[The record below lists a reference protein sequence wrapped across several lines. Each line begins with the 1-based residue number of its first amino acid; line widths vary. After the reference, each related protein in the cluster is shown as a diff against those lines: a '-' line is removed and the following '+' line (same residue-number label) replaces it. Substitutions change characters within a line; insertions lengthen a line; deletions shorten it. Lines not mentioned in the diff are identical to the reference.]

1 MSQDKS
7 SEKQLS
13 EGQPESEKK
22 PFSFMKFILYI
33 SIPPIIII
41 VVLFVGGLVLALT
54 TDPTQT
60 APRIG
65 MIRDIFIIILAF
77 EFILVVLALVAL
89 ILQVA
94 KFIATVDDEIKP
106 IVETTKETLE
116 TVKET
121 AQFVG
126 KNVTQPVVS
135 SRAFFAGLFAFL
147 RDVGGIRRAIRRTSP
162 KAPKGETHAK

>member
-1 MSQDKS
+1 MSQDTTS
-7 SEKQLS
+7 IKQL
-13 EGQPESEKK
+13 PEAKPEEEKK
-22 PFSFMKFILYI
+22 PFSFFKFILYV

-41 VVLFVGGLVLALT
+41 VVLFVGGLILALT
-54 TDPTQT
+54 TDPSQT

-94 KFIATVDDEIKP
+94 KLIATVDDEIKP

-126 KNVTQPVVS
+126 KNVTSPVIS
-135 SRAFFAGLFAFL
+135 AQAFFAGLFAFI
-147 RDVGGIRRAIRRTSP
+147 RDIGGIRRAIRRTKPKSP
-162 KAPKGETHAK
+162 KGNNNGK

>member
-7 SEKQLS
+7 EKH
-13 EGQPESEKK
+13 PETSSHDEKK
-22 PFSFMKFILYI
+22 TFSFMKFMLYI
-33 SIPPIIII
+33 SVPPIIII
-41 VVLFVGGLVLALT
+41 LILFVGGVILALT

-89 ILQVA
+89 ILQIA
-94 KFIATVDDEIKP
+94 KLIATIDDEIKP

-121 AQFVG
+121 AQFVS
-126 KNVTQPVVS
+126 KNVTQPIIS
-135 SRAFFAGLFAFL
+135 SRSFFAGLLAFL
-147 RDVGGIRRAIRRTSP
+147 RDIIGIRRAIRRTIP
-162 KAPKGETHAK
+162 KAPEDNHAK

>member
-1 MSQDKS
+1 MSQDKTP
-7 SEKQLS
+7 EKQLPDTQT
-13 EGQPESEKK
+13 EGEKK

-54 TDPTQT
+54 TDPSQT

-94 KFIATVDDEIKP
+94 RFIATVDDEIKP

-162 KAPKGETHAK
+162 KPPKGETHAK